1 MSPQRPLGDALFD
14 RSPTTRCDWI
24 DQLRGWAVL
33 VMIEVHAFNTWL
45 GPPPAVVP
53 PRLNFLNGLVAP
65 SFLLCAGFSLVLS
78 TFDSRGGLR
87 PFGHTLRR
95 LGFILLCAY
104 LMHAPGL
111 SLVDWTLLGTDR
123 KYRGLFQIDVLQ
135 CVVYSLLLL
144 HGLARLLRT
153 PLRLGLAATALLA
166 GVLSISSR
174 VWAMDLASALPLPF
188 AGMVTGLPIP
198 PGPEGVASLFPLLP
212 WLSFPALGVVLG
224 TLYFRGRVL
233 LMEGTAAGPDK
244 PTDGSSP
251 TAAPPARAAL
261 SEVAWLLL
269 LVLVALPAI
278 LWGRSAADTWLL
290 GRGIPDAL
298 LGPLHNTTLPSFA
311 ERAGWV
317 CLLGALL
324 GVLSRVGLRSS
335 IMATLSSESLL
346 VYLFHLFLIYGPLQ
360 LSQVERVLHTGPQ
373 RVGWLGTTL
382 LCAVVMAI
390 STAVGVAWARVR
402 KDPPRADRL
411 RAIGARILL
420 AYFLLGGWVSVV
432 KFWRRPELAKK
443 PYYMLKWLG
452 RSAPTSQ
459 PPG

>member
-1 MSPQRPLGDALFD
+1 MSQKLPLWSALHD

-78 TFDSRGGLR
+78 TFDSRGGVR

-111 SLVDWTLLGTDR
+111 SLADWTLLGTDR

-135 CVVYSLLLL
+135 CVVYSLLIL

-153 PLRLGLAATALLA
+153 PLRLALAAGALLIA
-166 GVLSISSR
+166 VLAASSR
-174 VWAMDLASALPLPF
+174 VWAMDLASRLPLPF
-188 AGMVTGLPIP
+188 SGMVSGLPLP
-198 PGPEGVASLFPLLP
+198 PGPDGVASLFPLLP
-212 WLSFPALGVVLG
+212 WLAFPTLGVVLG
-224 TLYFRGRVL
+224 TLYHRGRVL
-233 LMEGTAAGPDK
+233 LVSDATTSADAGDAK
-244 PTDGSSP
+244 P
-251 TAAPPARAAL
+251 RAAL
-261 SEVAWLLL
+261 SEVAWLLA
-269 LVLVALPAI
+269 LVIVALPAI

-290 GRGIPDAL
+290 ARGYPDAL

-324 GVLSRVGLRSS
+324 GLVARLGLRSS

-360 LSQVERVLHTGPQ
+360 AGPVERLLGIAPQ
-373 RVGWLGTTL
+373 KVGWLGTSVLCL
-382 LCAVVMAI
+382 LVMAI
-390 STAVGVAWARVR
+390 STAVGMAWASVR

-411 RAIGARILL
+411 RGWGARILL
-420 AYFLLGGWVSVV
+420 AYFLLGGWFSVY
-432 KFWRRPELAKK
+432 KYWRRPELAKK

-452 RSAPTSQ
+452 LPSPTAQ
-459 PPG
+459 PPR

>member
-1 MSPQRPLGDALFD
+1 MTQQRPLWAALHD

-111 SLVDWTLLGTDR
+111 ALVDWTLLATDR

-135 CVVYSLLLL
+135 CVVYSLLIL

-153 PLRLGLAATALLA
+153 PLRLAIAAVGLLA
-166 GVLSISSR
+166 VVLASSSR

-198 PGPEGVASLFPLLP
+198 AGPDGVASLFPLLP
-212 WLSFPALGVVLG
+212 WLAFPSLGVVLG
-224 TLYFRGRVL
+224 TLYHRGRVL
-233 LMEGTAAGPDK
+233 LVPDA
-244 PTDGSSP
+244 
-251 TAAPPARAAL
+251 TAAPSDASAPPTRAAL

-269 LVLVALPAI
+269 LAAIALPAI
-278 LWGRSAADTWLL
+278 LWGRAAADTWLAAH
-290 GRGIPDAL
+290 GYPAAL
-298 LGPLHNTTLPSFA
+298 QSPLHNTTLPSFA

-324 GVLSRVGLRSS
+324 GLVARVGLRSS

-360 LSQVERVLHTGPQ
+360 AGPIERLLGIAPQ
-373 RVGWLGTTL
+373 GVGWLGTTALCL
-382 LCAVVMAI
+382 LVMGI
-390 STAVGVAWARVR
+390 STAIGMAWARVR

-411 RAIGARILL
+411 RGIGARILL
-420 AYFLLGGWVSVV
+420 AYFLLGGWFSVY
-432 KFWRRPELAKK
+432 KYWRRPELAKK
-443 PYYMLKWLG
+443 PYYMLKWRG
-452 RSAPTSQ
+452 IATAPDQ
-459 PPG
+459 PPR

>member
-1 MSPQRPLGDALFD
+1 
-14 RSPTTRCDWI
+14 
-24 DQLRGWAVL
+24 
-33 VMIEVHAFNTWL
+33 MIEVHAFNTWL

-78 TFDSRGGLR
+78 TFDPRGGLR

-153 PLRLGLAATALLA
+153 PLRLALAATGLLA
-166 GVLSISSR
+166 AVLALSSR
-174 VWAMDLASALPLPF
+174 VWAMNLASALPLPLS
-188 AGMVTGLPIP
+188 GMVTGLPIP
-198 PGPEGVASLFPLLP
+198 PGPDGVASLFPLLP
-212 WLSFPALGVVLG
+212 WLAFPSLGAVLG
-224 TLYFRGRVL
+224 TLYFRGRVRL
-233 LMEGTAAGPDK
+233 VDATATGATAEKD
-244 PTDGSSP
+244 
-251 TAAPPARAAL
+251 AAPRAGL

-269 LVLVALPAI
+269 LLCAALPAI
-278 LWGRSAADTWLL
+278 LWGRSAADTWLVA
-290 GRGIPDAL
+290 RGYPEAL
-298 LGPLHNTTLPSFA
+298 LGALHNTTLPSFA

-317 CLLGALL
+317 CLLGAGL
-324 GVLSRVGLRSS
+324 GLLSRIGLRSS

-360 LSQVERVLHTGPQ
+360 ASPVERLLGIGPQ
-373 RVGWLGTTL
+373 KVGWLGTSALCL
-382 LCAVVMAI
+382 LVMAI
-390 STAVGVAWARVR
+390 STAVGMAWAKLR
-402 KDPPRADRL
+402 KDPPRAESWRRL
-411 RAIGARILL
+411 GARLLL
-420 AYFLLGGWVSVV
+420 AYFLLGGWVSVY
-432 KFWRRPELAKK
+432 KYWRRPELAKK

-452 RSAPTSQ
+452 TSDAPTH
-459 PPG
+459 